1 MVLFSSAIAAS
12 VFCDPDPVV
21 MPGSVFTPKPED
33 CAVPALLVPG
43 AGGVESRVE
52 LPAPDGTP
60 LIEGLEDGVA
70 PPTRAEQELL
80 RQIPL
85 DRSAIDKELGV
96 PLPADFLERLMFRS
110 TLTIRGLKSG
120 FTGKD
125 GTEPHRARGRWT
137 RGFTCGGTSRAE

>member
-1 MVLFSSAIAAS
+1 MLFSLRSMVLFSSAIAAS

-60 LIEGLEDGVA
+60 LTPAVPTPTEPALGEPTVLPAPDEDPLAA
-70 PPTRAEQELL
+70 PPALPPLAPPVLCADEMTVDTRIAIAPIAAVTDALFIANLL
-80 RQIPL
+80 
-85 DRSAIDKELGV
+85 
-96 PLPADFLERLMFRS
+96 F
-110 TLTIRGLKSG
+110 
-120 FTGKD
+120 
-125 GTEPHRARGRWT
+125 
-137 RGFTCGGTSRAE
+137 